1 MRISHSTLTLNTYV
15 STIQAKEISI
25 LQQQGNKLAP
35 HTSTEIF
42 IVYSNTFSPNKL
54 SNKN

>member
-25 LQQQGNKLAP
+25 LKQQGKKPAP
-35 HTSTEIF
+35 KTSTEIP
-42 IVYSNTFSPNKL
+42 IVCSHTFSPNKL
-54 SNKN
+54 FNNN